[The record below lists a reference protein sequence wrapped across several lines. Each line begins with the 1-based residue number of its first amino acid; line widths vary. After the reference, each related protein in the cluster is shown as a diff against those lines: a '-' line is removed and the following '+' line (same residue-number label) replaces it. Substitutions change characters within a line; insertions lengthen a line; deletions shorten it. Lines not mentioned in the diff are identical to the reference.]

1 MDTKFTI
8 AAAAAIICFLVSFF
22 GFVALTGRFYVDK
35 EDAGGNK
42 LVFMPFYI
50 PSALGIVLLYFFSPD
65 FSDFIHEI
73 GFSNILVPLTCTGI
87 IYVSSLSDRSAKYT
101 LATILPACAV
111 SAFFLPENA
120 LIFEGELPFWL
131 DRAAIIAVWFLFS
144 AMYYI
149 LDGIDGV
156 QPVQTGT
163 ICTGII
169 ILAVLGATPFL
180 YGLFAAVILA
190 ATVAYAVFNWY
201 PARLNMNQ
209 ASSQALGFM
218 LGWMLFA
225 NAAEGAS
232 SSSLILIMFFIIEL
246 AGAVIKKI
254 TLRDKFADLTTDTVY
269 YQANVSG
276 LSPHH
281 ICTFLIKLQII
292 FIILS
297 AFQIYAPNA
306 YSLPLLAL
314 VIGIWFLSKLK
325 NWQTPNKTIRELNRD
340 FMEDIRQN
348 IEDLKNNI
356 GKD

>member
-1 MDTKFTI
+1 MDTKFVI
-8 AAAAAIICFLVSFF
+8 AVAAAIICFLISFF
-22 GFVALTGRFYVDK
+22 GFVALTGRFYPDE
-35 EDAGGNK
+35 EDAGRDK
-42 LVFMPFYI
+42 LVFIPFYAA
-50 PSALGIVLLYFFSPD
+50 SALGIILLYFFSPD
-65 FSDFIHEI
+65 FSDFIYEI
-73 GFSNILVPLTCTGI
+73 GFFDILVPLLCSGI
-87 IYVSSLSDRSAKYT
+87 IYVVSLSGRTAGYT
-101 LATILPACAV
+101 PAAILPACIV

-190 ATVAYAVFNWY
+190 AAVAYAVFNWY
-201 PARLNMNQ
+201 PARLNMNR